1 MFGIGLPEL
10 IVILAVALIVVG
22 PERLPGLAKSIAKQV
37 FELKKAAAGLKESLT
52 EELDDLPSIRPDEF
66 TPEKLAAK
74 ALADLDDRPPTVTGE
89 AADPHPSTVKEQDS
103 AATQDNGSGPTA
115 PSSPPQP

>member
-22 PERLPGLAKSIAKQV
+22 PERLPGLAKTIAKQV

-52 EELDDLPSIRPDEF
+52 EELDDLPRIRPDEF

-74 ALADLDDRPPTVTGE
+74 ALANIDDRPPTVTGGTGASRPPAPGE
-89 AADPHPSTVKEQDS
+89 TES
-103 AATQDNGSGPTA
+103 AAAPEDRPTA
-115 PSSPPQP
+115 PPPPSQP

>member
-22 PERLPGLAKSIAKQV
+22 PEKLPELAKTIAKQV
-37 FELKKAAAGLKESLT
+37 FELKKAASTLKDSLT
-52 EELDDLPSIRPDEF
+52 EELGDLPPVRPEEF

-74 ALADLDDRPPTVTGE
+74 ALANLDDRPPTVKGPE
-89 AADPHPSTVKEQDS
+89 KRPAADTDVGPDAKEES
-103 AATQDNGSGPTA
+103 APPTKEKE
-115 PSSPPQP
+115 